1 MGWRMHQDAIL
12 IPRKAFQFLLIYFGV
27 ILGTMYFFL
36 LLCAAYMTP
45 RIEPSYP
52 VYINSSTSGVFKIFL
67 FVAFA
72 GLLGFVYGL
81 VRLSRSMSQSG
92 RQEKW
97 FMLSIPI
104 SLLFFSLTSFPSLV
118 RFFVAIGN
126 CF

>member
-104 SLLFFSLTSFPSLV
+104 SLLFFSLTYFPSLV
-118 RFFVAIGN
+118 RFFVSIGN